1 MWILAE
7 PRRIIPADLQVD
19 GPVLVVQGPHR
30 EAPVRGR
37 VDGGVPALERVLLRR
52 ETEPPQHRP
61 LHLANCVPAGQAA
74 QRVRLIDQLQ
84 RAQGADVEVPPPGR
98 LGLPPVPVE
107 QVRQQG
113 LRLLL
118 TGPLRAPSMSKN
130 RSPEAGSG
138 SASRPR
144 LIRRAPAT
152 SRSGSRISYRM
163 RPVSSL
169 ATCRRACRRAPS
181 RDGRSLRYRREERPG
196 MPARAWP
203 APRRLQRPP
212 LVPGDPGDE
221 RQVVVAAPA
230 VFAEVVPAADHAV
243 LHRLRVGIFRR
254 SRSRDG

>member
-7 PRRIIPADLQVD
+7 LRRIIPADLQVD

-61 LHLANCVPAGQAA
+61 LHLADCVPADQGAR
-74 QRVRLIDQLQ
+74 RVRLVDQLQ

-98 LGLPPVPVE
+98 PGLPPVPAE

-130 RSPEAGSG
+130 RSPEADSG

-152 SRSGSRISYRM
+152 SRSGSRSSYRM

-169 ATCRRACRRAPS
+169 ATCNRACRRAPS
-181 RDGRSLRYRREERPG
+181 RDGRLTALPPG
-196 MPARAWP
+196 RTSRDAS
-203 APRRLQRPP
+203 PRLA
-212 LVPGDPGDE
+212 GT
-221 RQVVVAAPA
+221 PA
-230 VFAEVVPAADHAV
+230 VFSVRRWSLVIPATSDRSSSRRRRS
-243 LHRLRVGIFRR
+243 LHRSSQRQITQCSTG
-254 SRSRDG
+254 SG